1 LRWVIVESIGLL
13 VELLLWT
20 FAFAL
25 VWRLNTRIHRRIKL
39 LAIFAAR
46 LVYVH
51 RIKRTS
57 NHLTINRRLVPV
69 VVIRIMRLSPSTY
82 HNSIRDIVETNILA
96 QMVMHWALVS
106 ECLTCLKPFLQTWHE
121 GVPTD
126 SNTPQYWGPLSNSA
140 SNHGTHQ
147 GGAEKSNP
155 RMSALA
161 RIQHTAK
168 EEREGALKLRSDDS
182 GFSTKIASQRR
193 GSSAAWTVETDDDI
207 ELLPASSIRVR
218 MTTTMTSS

>member
-1 LRWVIVESIGLL
+1 
-13 VELLLWT
+13 
-20 FAFAL
+20 
-25 VWRLNTRIHRRIKL
+25 
-39 LAIFAAR
+39 
-46 LVYVH
+46 
-51 RIKRTS
+51 
-57 NHLTINRRLVPV
+57 
-69 VVIRIMRLSPSTY
+69 MRLSPSTY

-147 GGAEKSNP
+147 SGAEKSNP